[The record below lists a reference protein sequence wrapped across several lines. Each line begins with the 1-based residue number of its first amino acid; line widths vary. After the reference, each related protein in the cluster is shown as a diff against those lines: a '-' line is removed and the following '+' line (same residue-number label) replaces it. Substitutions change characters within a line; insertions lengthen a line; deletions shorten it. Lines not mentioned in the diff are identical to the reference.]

1 MVRVLIKKQLREL
14 GAFLFQRGKKGTR
27 RSGGTLVLYVL
38 LMVYALCAVGWLF
51 YMMAAELC
59 EPMVNGGLGWLYF
72 AIMGIMAIVGGVF
85 GSIFTAYSSLYRAKD
100 NDLLLSMPVKPS
112 ALLLARMTGTYL
124 MSLVF
129 TLDIM
134 VPTILVYNIKI
145 RTGLWMLASEIL
157 VTILISIFS
166 LTLSCILGWIIGL
179 ISAHLKGGIKRFISV
194 AATLG
199 LLAIYFYVYTRV
211 YRYLQLMVANG
222 DRIGDTVKKT
232 LFPVYHMGLACEGK
246 GMSLVISA
254 AIVLA
259 IFGLIYFALSRS
271 FIRIATT
278 KNSSVK
284 AKYREKTMR
293 SGSQPAAL
301 LKKEAKRFTGS
312 TVYLV
317 NCGLGTVLFLIGAAA
332 VIIKGDYLRGLIAQ
346 MTQVFPATQ
355 GVIPLLLAAALALIC
370 SMNDISAPSVSLEGK
385 TIWILQSMPVSA
397 WMVLRAKLVFH
408 VLMTA
413 VPGLIC
419 AICSS
424 AALGLDFADTALVA
438 LFAIAF
444 AVFGAAMGLAMNLKI
459 PNLDW
464 VNEATVIKQ
473 SLPVMIGIFGSWLAV
488 LILAG
493 LYFLFG
499 RIMPQLA
506 YLAAAAAI
514 IAAAAGFIT
523 AWIKKKGTVIFA
535 EL

>member
-1 MVRVLIKKQLREL
+1 M
-14 GAFLFQRGKKGTR
+14 
-27 RSGGTLVLYVL
+27 
-38 LMVYALCAVGWLF
+38 
-51 YMMAAELC
+51 
-59 EPMVNGGLGWLYF
+59 
-72 AIMGIMAIVGGVF
+72 
-85 GSIFTAYSSLYRAKD
+85 
-100 NDLLLSMPVKPS
+100 
-112 ALLLARMTGTYL
+112 
-124 MSLVF
+124 
-129 TLDIM
+129 
-134 VPTILVYNIKI
+134 
-145 RTGLWMLASEIL
+145 
-157 VTILISIFS
+157 
-166 LTLSCILGWIIGL
+166 
-179 ISAHLKGGIKRFISV
+179 
-194 AATLG
+194 
-199 LLAIYFYVYTRV
+199 
-211 YRYLQLMVANG
+211 
-222 DRIGDTVKKT
+222 
-232 LFPVYHMGLACEGK
+232 
-246 GMSLVISA
+246 
-254 AIVLA
+254 
-259 IFGLIYFALSRS
+259 
-271 FIRIATT
+271 
-278 KNSSVK
+278 
-284 AKYREKTMR
+284 
-293 SGSQPAAL
+293 
-301 LKKEAKRFTGS
+301 
-312 TVYLV
+312 
-317 NCGLGTVLFLIGAAA
+317 
-332 VIIKGDYLRGLIAQ
+332 
-346 MTQVFPATQ
+346 
-355 GVIPLLLAAALALIC
+355 IPLLLAASLALIC